1 MTRSLASPT
10 AIVPFSSYQKLVVAI
25 LAFMQFTIVLDFMIL
40 SPLGAVLMPAL
51 QITPKQFGLVVSV
64 YAFSAGLSG
73 ILAAGFADRFDR
85 KRMLMFFYAG
95 FVLGTLLCGIA
106 GSYEFLLFA
115 RMVTGL
121 FGGVIGSIVLAIAT
135 DLFPLQMRGRV
146 MGVVQTAFGASQIL
160 GLPLGLYLSNH
171 YGWHAPFLMIVAV
184 STAVGFVVMAK
195 LRPINE
201 HVGKSKEDAFEHL
214 MSTVTVPRYAAA
226 FATTSLLAIGGY
238 MLMPFT
244 SAFTVH
250 NMGIPADQLF
260 KIYLVT
266 GVAAIVSG
274 PLVGRAADSFGKLP
288 VFVFGSILAALMV
301 VLYTH
306 LGVTPLPVVMLVNV
320 VLFVGIFSRM
330 IPSQAL
336 MSAIPTPQSRGAFM
350 AITAS
355 LQQMAGGVAALAA
368 GYLVTKAP
376 DESLLHFERVGYVM
390 CGTVAVSVFMMVR
403 ITRSIA
409 HSEAAALAAASAE

>member
-1 MTRSLASPT
+1 MASST
-10 AIVPFSSYQKLVVAI
+10 KSSAGSQPFSSYQKLVVAI

-51 QITPKQFGLVVSV
+51 QISPKQFGLVVSV

-106 GSYEFLLFA
+106 SSYEFLLFA

-171 YGWHAPFLMIVAV
+171 YGWHAPFQMIVAV
-184 STAVGFVVMAK
+184 SVAVGFVVMAK

-201 HVGKSKEDAFEHL
+201 HVGKNKEDAFEHL
-214 MSTVTVPRYAAA
+214 VNTVTVPRYAAA

-250 NMGIPADQLF
+250 NMGIPSDQLF

-274 PLVGRAADSFGKLP
+274 PIVGRAADSFGKLP
-288 VFVFGSILAALMV
+288 VLVFGSVLAAIMV
-301 VLYTH
+301 VIYTH
-306 LGVTPLPVVMLVNV
+306 LGVTPLPIVMLANV

-355 LQQMAGGVAALAA
+355 LQQMAGGVAALVA

-376 DESLLHFERVGYVM
+376 DESLLHVERVGYVM
-390 CGTVAVSVFMMVR
+390 CCTVAISVFMMVR

-409 HSEAAALAAASAE
+409 HSEAAALAAASVE